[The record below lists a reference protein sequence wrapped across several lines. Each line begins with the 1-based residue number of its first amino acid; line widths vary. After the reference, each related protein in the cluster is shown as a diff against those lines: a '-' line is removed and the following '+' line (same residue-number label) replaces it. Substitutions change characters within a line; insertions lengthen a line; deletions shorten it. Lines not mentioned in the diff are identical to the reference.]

1 MDRIWTVIQKEITEA
16 LRNRMTMATIIIS
29 TLVFMLLPLV
39 MAYGTGSN
47 GLLQKISNEPIDTSE
62 LGPILQV
69 YPQLRDLDPAAQ
81 LQGFLLSGIQALFL
95 IIPLM
100 IPMIIAVYS
109 VIGEKQ
115 NRSLEAVLATPIE
128 TSELLIAKC
137 VSAAVP
143 GILSAWV
150 SYTLFAILV
159 WPATRGPVFDVIIM
173 RPGWLLALLLVA
185 PAAAFL
191 AVIIGLIVS
200 SRASDPQS
208 AQQIAGV
215 IVLPVVAVMIGQMA
229 GIVQLSVLFVLLGAL
244 VLLAIDAGLLTVA
257 VKLFQRETIL
267 TRWK

>member
-1 MDRIWTVIQKEITEA
+1 MDRIWTVVQKELTDA
-16 LRNRMTMATIIIS
+16 LRNRMTMATILIS
-29 TLVFMLLPLV
+29 SVLFILLPLG
-39 MAYGTGSN
+39 MAYGMAPN
-47 GLLQKISNEPIDTSE
+47 GLLQQLDSKQMDTAD

-69 YPQLRDLDPAAQ
+69 YPQLRTLDPASQ
-81 LQGFLLSGIQALFL
+81 LQGFMLSGIQALFL

-100 IPMIIAVYS
+100 VPMVIAVYS

-137 VSAAVP
+137 VAAATP
-143 GILSAWV
+143 GVLSAWV
-150 SYTLFAILV
+150 SYAVFAVLV
-159 WPATRGPVFDVIIM
+159 WPATRGPIFDLIIV
-173 RPGWLLALLLVA
+173 RPSWILALLLVA

-191 AVIIGLIVS
+191 AVVLGLIVS

-215 IVLPVVAVMIGQMA
+215 IVLPIVAVMIGQMA
-229 GIVQLSVLFVLLGAL
+229 GVVQISVLFVVIGAL